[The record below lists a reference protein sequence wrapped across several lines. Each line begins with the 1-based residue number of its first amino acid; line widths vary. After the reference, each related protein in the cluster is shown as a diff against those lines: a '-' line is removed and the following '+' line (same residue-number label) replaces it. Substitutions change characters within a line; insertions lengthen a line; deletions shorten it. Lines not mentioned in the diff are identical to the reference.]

1 MAAADLVLDF
11 LEFVER
17 QPRQS
22 VRELLD
28 KILRQSRGLT
38 GAEAGTIF
46 IVRSRGGQRWLEPA
60 SIQNDVIRVAPK
72 AFIVTITPKSI
83 AGFVAGS
90 GEAALINDVYHIPAT
105 RPYGFNPANELK
117 GYRTHSML
125 CFALKNYD

>member
-1 MAAADLVLDF
+1 MAASDLVLEF

-22 VRELLD
+22 GRELLD
-28 KILRQSRGLT
+28 KILRQSRTLT

-72 AFIVTITPKSI
+72 AFIVPITPKSI

-90 GEAALINDVYHIPAT
+90 GEPVLIDDVYKLSSN
-105 RPYGFNPANELK
+105 RPYTFNPANELK
-117 GYRTHSML
+117 GYKTRSML
-125 CFALKNYD
+125 C